1 MTKTILLHNK
11 TVEYST
17 KRSNRAKRLRLAVY
31 YDGSLIVTIPKNFP
45 SSKVEKYIIE
55 KSKWGLEKL
64 EYFKKLSYSD
74 ALRIKDDQFE
84 VYKDEAKKVVE
95 RRIKHFNK
103 IYGFKFGKIT
113 IKAQKTKWGSCSKKG
128 NLNFN
133 FKIVALPKD
142 IRDYIIVHEL
152 CHLKE
157 FNHSQKYW
165 NLVAKSIPNFRSI
178 KNQLNNIGLN
188 IK

>member
-1 MTKTILLHNK
+1 MTRTILLHNK
-11 TVEYST
+11 AVEYSI

-55 KSKWGLEKL
+55 KSKWVLEKL
-64 EYFKKLSYSD
+64 EYFKKLSYSN

-84 VYKDEAKKVVE
+84 VYKDEAKKVIE

-103 IYGFKFGKIT
+103 NYGFKFGKIT

-133 FKIVALPKD
+133 FKIMVLPKD

-152 CHLKE
+152 CHIKE
-157 FNHSQKYW
+157 QNHSNKFW
-165 NLVAKSIPNFRSI
+165 NLVAMTIPDYLSI
-178 KNQLNNIGLN
+178 KKQLIVVGLQ
-188 IK
+188 IR

>member
-31 YDGSLIVTIPKNFP
+31 YDGSFIVTVPKNFLI
-45 SSKVEKYIIE
+45 SKVEKYIIE
-55 KSKWGLEKL
+55 KSKWVLEKL

-188 IK
+188 LK